1 MPSKTSALNI
11 AFLNVCSLRYK
22 VHDVKA
28 VLASQSLD
36 ILGVAETWLDQTIG
50 DGELCIPGYSIARRD
65 RGRQGGGVA
74 IYYRSTLPA
83 RPRPDLSKENV
94 EIIWLEVKSKSG
106 PHLVACVYRPPNEPV
121 AYWTR
126 IEQELER
133 ASQVTP
139 SMTLLGEFNA
149 KVCQGS
155 HQVRHLLDLCDVYGL
170 KNHVIS
176 PTRVTPEH
184 PHGTVID
191 LVLSDPTNV
200 SACSVIPCDISDHF
214 LVRAHLHLLTAQ
226 TTSRAPRITRHLHR
240 MDFESFRRDLIAAN
254 LYAFAPGSDV
264 HQMWHQWHGGFMDV
278 LDRHA
283 PQILTSQGKRPSN
296 PPWSD
301 RDLFQLNQRKIRL
314 HKKWLANKGDWA
326 AHQDFKRARSACSNA
341 YRRKRN
347 EYFRTQCS
355 ENNSNPRQMWSVI
368 NQVTGRSRQ
377 HQEPACPMDAVTTAF
392 HKVITDTSRPQ
403 SLQIPSGPPP
413 QQCLISFPL
422 VTVRE
427 VERLLRSINTTKA
440 TGSDDIPGFV
450 LKKHSA
456 DILAPSLVTLF
467 NASLSSGEVPRGF
480 KLAHVTPLFKAG
492 DPSVPTNYRP
502 VSLLPV
508 ISKLLEKLVQKALVD
523 FVDPALPNTQFAF
536 RPGHSTED
544 ALALLSDTV
553 LQA

>member
-1 MPSKTSALNI
+1 MNGRQSRKWWYHRYIRTSSEPDLHAQMRTAENAMSTSA
-11 AFLNVCSLRYK
+11 
-22 VHDVKA
+22 
-28 VLASQSLD
+28 
-36 ILGVAETWLDQTIG
+36 
-50 DGELCIPGYSIARRD
+50 
-65 RGRQGGGVA
+65 
-74 IYYRSTLPA
+74 
-83 RPRPDLSKENV
+83 
-94 EIIWLEVKSKSG
+94 
-106 PHLVACVYRPPNEPV
+106 
-121 AYWTR
+121 
-126 IEQELER
+126 
-133 ASQVTP
+133 
-139 SMTLLGEFNA
+139 
-149 KVCQGS
+149 
-155 HQVRHLLDLCDVYGL
+155 
-170 KNHVIS
+170 
-176 PTRVTPEH
+176 PT
-184 PHGTVID
+184 
-191 LVLSDPTNV
+191 
-200 SACSVIPCDISDHF
+200 A
-214 LVRAHLHLLTAQ
+214 
-226 TTSRAPRITRHLHR
+226 
-240 MDFESFRRDLIAAN
+240 
-254 LYAFAPGSDV
+254 
-264 HQMWHQWHGGFMDV
+264 
-278 LDRHA
+278 
-283 PQILTSQGKRPSN
+283 
-296 PPWSD
+296 
-301 RDLFQLNQRKIRL
+301 
-314 HKKWLANKGDWA
+314 
-326 AHQDFKRARSACSNA
+326 
-341 YRRKRN
+341 
-347 EYFRTQCS
+347 TQCS

-440 TGSDDIPGFV
+440 TGSDDIPDFV
-450 LKKHSA
+450 LKHSA